1 MKKIT
6 YIFGDGRINKLS
18 KENEYAK
25 DFFYGYHILNQNNNY
40 KTQIVELYSDTE
52 NKNKESKILFL
63 LDKFLNKL
71 TFLQF
76 HFHQIFKKNNY
87 KEIINSDVLIFS
99 TDRLGISFFPILIF
113 KKNLKSIVI
122 TMGLLKEH
130 KNLKSYQK
138 ILRPYVLKMFIK
150 SVDKLIFLGMPEYKS
165 AKEKYPKYSDKFEFT
180 PFAIDFQFWSD
191 EGSNKNEF
199 LESNQIL
206 FVGND
211 GNRNYEFVKKLP
223 EHLSEFNFKFITEQI
238 LSNEI
243 LNNTELIN
251 GNWSNAVVNDIKM
264 RNYYKESFLTI
275 LPIKN
280 TIQPSGQS
288 VTLQS
293 LAVGTPILISNFD
306 GFWDPSRFSNNEN
319 IFFIDSFDIDTWIKK
334 IEEIFYDQ
342 IRLKKISK
350 NGKNLVMKYYNL
362 EKFTEKLNKLIK
374 EIS

>member
-40 KTQIVELYSDTE
+40 KTQIVELHSVTE

-71 TFLQF
+71 TFLEF
-76 HFHQIFKKNNY
+76 HFHHIFKKYNY

-99 TDRLGISFFPILIF
+99 TDRLAISFFPILIF

-130 KNLKSYQK
+130 QNLKSYQK
-138 ILRPYVLKMFIK
+138 ILRPCVLKIFIK
-150 SVDKLIFLGMPEYKS
+150 SVDKLIFLGMPEYES
-165 AKEKYPKYSDKFEFT
+165 AKEKYPKYSDKFEFI

-191 EGSNKNEF
+191 EGSYKNEI
-199 LESNQIL
+199 LESKQIL

-223 EHLSEFNFKFITEQI
+223 EHLTEFNFKFITEQI
-238 LSNEI
+238 LSNENLKNI
-243 LNNTELIN
+243 ELIN
-251 GNWSNAVVNDIKM
+251 GNWSKAVVNDIKM
-264 RNYYKESFLTI
+264 RDYYKESFLTI

-350 NGKNLVMKYYNL
+350 NGKSLVMKYYNL